1 MSLKKLFLLPPKSK
15 ENIVNSILLYNSLY
29 FNATYYNNAL
39 SSRVNVFLCICI
51 LRGTNNRR
59 KKRGCEGMN
68 ARAIDKS
75 TNY

>member
-1 MSLKKLFLLPPKSK
+1 M
-15 ENIVNSILLYNSLY
+15 Y
-29 FNATYYNNAL
+29 FYVYVYCEVL
-39 SSRVNVFLCICI
+39 II
-51 LRGTNNRR
+51 GEK